1 MSADNYKKEDAKKK
15 ALKVRKKSRT
25 KFLLK
30 LIGGSILTAIISLI
44 VIAAVFEKQ
53 IAGMVIQTLN
63 KQLKTDLQV
72 SDASLSLIWQFPQA
86 AIYLNDAKIDGVGG
100 QSEKLLDVKSIS
112 LQCGILGLLMGNY
125 NFTSISIN
133 EGSLFIYS
141 DKKGKVNYDIFKSS
155 DEQTNPDESSD
166 LNLSITNAILSNVT
180 IHYVDK
186 VAQYDIKVKV
196 SSADFSG
203 AFIIDNEINANQ
215 HTMTSYVELFS
226 EYITIGETTY
236 MKGTNLA
243 YNGSVNLDLAAEKYS
258 FKNIKLYIEGNQFN
272 MHGSVAKVD
281 KGTQYNLVFDSKKA
295 LLGSLM
301 QLIPE
306 QYAATLGQFESYGK
320 LSFNARINGLAS
332 KRGAPIIEVKFGL
345 KDGRIT
351 HPKMVGSMK
360 NVNFDVN
367 FTNGNGIDDQTA
379 KLKLIGFQAKLNNQ
393 PINLNWEMVG
403 LENPMITMSLDGK
416 IPLDAIYGFFGN
428 TVTEGS
434 GWIEIAQ
441 LSLNGRLKDMTSMYR
456 IPRVKLHGLV
466 NFNQAHLLINDIPT
480 NIETGTLS
488 LDNNEI
494 NVSNFTFKTAKS
506 DMVFNGEFQNV
517 LPVLLSDS
525 LNSQNAKLTFQ
536 ASLNSQ
542 NMDLDEL
549 LAIGGGHSVEEIEA
563 ADVDDQDSLTQET
576 FERREYRTS
585 FLKGKFITNIVALK
599 YGSVLAENF
608 NGTVEFDNSV
618 MQLKG
623 VKVNAMKGVFELNS
637 KIYFEKEPRVEL
649 FLDCDNIDIQE
660 FLAQLDNFG
669 QDVMTAD
676 NLRGRLK
683 SLIKVNIFLDS
694 LGNFKNEDLFVVA
707 DVKITNGELI
717 NLKMLEGFSS
727 YITMRDLQHI
737 AFTELK
743 NQFKIEHGKFILP
756 AMFIQSNALNLV
768 VGGEYG
774 FNHEL
779 DFKLKI
785 NAGQVIANKFKKY
798 NPDKVAIKARK
809 QGLFNIYAR
818 IYGNLYGDSDDDLHG
833 ALEYHLHGGLKYQI
847 GPKYSK
853 KFLEAQLSTNLP
865 AITNTLRMEFA
876 KNVNQEA
883 TKPIIQPLAQPK
895 EWEDIPEYA
904 GEEGKEEYL
913 DF

>member
-1 MSADNYKKEDAKKK
+1 MSADNYKKKDAKKK
-15 ALKVRKKSRT
+15 ALKKRKKGRA
-25 KFLLK
+25 KFLFK
-30 LIGGSILTAIISLI
+30 LIGGLILMSIIGLI

-53 IAGMVIQTLN
+53 IAGMVINTLN
-63 KQLKTDLQV
+63 KQLKTELQV
-72 SDASLSLIWQFPQA
+72 SDASLSLIWKFPQA
-86 AIYLNDAKIDGVGG
+86 AVYLNDAKIDGVGG
-100 QSEKLLDVKSIS
+100 QGEKLLDVKSIS
-112 LQCGILGLLMGNY
+112 LQCGTLGLLMGNY

-141 DKKGKVNYDIFKSS
+141 DEKGKVNYDIFKSS
-155 DEQTNPDESSD
+155 EEDPASTDESGD
-166 LNLSITNAILSNVT
+166 LSLTITDATLSNVT

-186 VAQYDIKVKV
+186 AAQYDIKVKA

-203 AFIIDNEINANQ
+203 DFIIDNEINANQ
-215 HTMTSYVELFS
+215 HTMTSYVELYS
-226 EYITIGETTY
+226 EHITIGETTY

-258 FKNIKLYIEGNQFN
+258 FENIKFYIEGNQFN
-272 MHGSVAKVD
+272 MDGSVEKVD
-281 KGTQYNLVFDSKKA
+281 KGTEYNLVFDSKKA

-301 QLIPE
+301 QLVPE
-306 QYAATLGQFESYGK
+306 QYAATLGKMESFGK
-320 LSFNARINGLAS
+320 LSFNARINGIAS
-332 KRGAPIIEVKFGL
+332 KRGAPIIEIKFGL
-345 KDGRIT
+345 EDGRIT
-351 HPKMVGSMK
+351 HPNMVGSMK
-360 NVNFDVN
+360 NVNFDVH

-379 KLKLIGFQAKLNNQ
+379 KLKLMGFQAKLNNQ

-403 LENPMITMSLDGK
+403 LENPMITMALDGK
-416 IPLDAIYGFFGN
+416 IPLDAVYGFFGN

-434 GWIEIAQ
+434 GWIEIAK

-456 IPRVKLHGLV
+456 IPRVKLNGLV
-466 NFNQAHLLINDIPT
+466 NFNQAHLLVNDIPT
-480 NIETGTLS
+480 NIETGALS

-494 NVSNFTFKTAKS
+494 NVSNFTFKTDKS

-542 NMDLDEL
+542 SMDLDEL
-549 LAIGGGHSVEEIEA
+549 LAIGGGHSAEEIEA
-563 ADVDDQDSLTQET
+563 ADVEDQDSLTQET
-576 FERREYRTS
+576 FESREYRTS
-585 FLKGKFITNIVALK
+585 FLKGKFITNIVELK
-599 YGSVLAENF
+599 YGNVLAKNF
-608 NGTVEFDNSV
+608 NGTVEFDKSV

-623 VKVNAMKGVFELNS
+623 VKVNAMQGVFELNS

-669 QDVMTAD
+669 QDVLTQD

-694 LGNFKNEDLFVVA
+694 LGNFKNDDLFVVA
-707 DVKITNGELI
+707 DVKLTHGELI

-727 YITMRDLQHI
+727 FIKMRDLQHI
-737 AFTELK
+737 SFTELK

-774 FNHEL
+774 FSHDL
-779 DFKLKI
+779 DFKIKI
-785 NAGQVIANKFKKY
+785 NAGQIIANKFKKY
-798 NPDKVAIKARK
+798 NPDKQAIKARK

-818 IYGNLYGDSDDDLHG
+818 ISGNLYSDLN
-833 ALEYHLHGGLKYQI
+833 YQI
-847 GPKYSK
+847 GPKHSK
-853 KFLEAQLSTNLP
+853 KFLEAQLSTSLP
-865 AITNTLRMEFA
+865 AITNTLRTEFA
-876 KNVNQEA
+876 KSSNQES
-883 TKPIIQPLAQPK
+883 TKPIIEPLAQPE
-895 EWEDIPEYA
+895 EWEDIPEY
-904 GEEGKEEYL
+904 GEEEGEGGETEEYI
-913 DF
+913 DFDN

>member
-1 MSADNYKKEDAKKK
+1 MSVDNYKKKDAKKK
-15 ALKVRKKSRT
+15 ALKVRKKGRVKSL
-25 KFLLK
+25 FK
-30 LIGGSILTAIISLI
+30 LIGGLFLTTIIGLI

-53 IAGMVIQTLN
+53 IAGMVINTLN

-86 AIYLNDAKIDGVGG
+86 AVYLNDAKIDGVGG
-100 QSEKLLDVKSIS
+100 QDEKLLDVKSIS
-112 LQCGILGLLMGNY
+112 LQCGTLGLLMGNY

-141 DKKGKVNYDIFKSS
+141 DEKGKVNYDIFNSS
-155 DEQTNPDESSD
+155 EEEEPASSEEGGD
-166 LNLSITNAILSNVT
+166 LNLTITDAMLSNVT

-186 VAQYDIKVKV
+186 AAQYDIKVKA

-203 AFIIDNEINANQ
+203 DFIIDNEINANQ
-215 HTMTSYVELFS
+215 HTMTSYIELYS

-258 FKNIKLYIEGNQFN
+258 FENIKFYIEGNQFN
-272 MHGSVAKVD
+272 MDGSVTKVD
-281 KGTQYNLVFDSKKA
+281 KGTEYNLVFDSKKA

-301 QLIPE
+301 QLVPE
-306 QYAATLGQFESYGK
+306 QYATTLGKFESYGK
-320 LSFNARINGLAS
+320 LSFDARINGVAS

-351 HPKMVGSMK
+351 HPNMDGSMK
-360 NVNFDVN
+360 NVNFDVH

-379 KLKLIGFQAKLNNQ
+379 KLKLMGFQAKLNNQ

-416 IPLDAIYGFFGN
+416 IPLDAVYGFFGN

-434 GWIEIAQ
+434 GWMEIAK

-456 IPRVKLHGLV
+456 IPRVKLNGLV
-466 NFNQAHLLINDIPT
+466 NFNQAHLLVNNIPT
-480 NIETGTLS
+480 NIETGALS

-494 NVSNFTFKTAKS
+494 NVTNFTFKTDKS
-506 DMVFNGEFQNV
+506 DLVFNGEFQNV

-542 NMDLDEL
+542 NLDLDEL
-549 LAIGGGHSVEEIEA
+549 LAIGGGHSAEEIEA
-563 ADVDDQDSLTQET
+563 AAVEDQDSLTQET
-576 FERREYRTS
+576 FESREYLTS
-585 FLKGKFITNIVALK
+585 FLKGKFITNIVELK
-599 YGSVLAENF
+599 YGNVLAKNF

-623 VKVNAMKGVFELNS
+623 VKVNAMQGIFELNS

-683 SLIKVNIFLDS
+683 SLIKVNLFLDS

-707 DVKITNGELI
+707 DVKITHGELI

-727 YITMRDLQHI
+727 FIKMRDLQHI
-737 AFTELK
+737 SFTELK
-743 NQFKIEHGKFILP
+743 NQFKIEHGKFVLP

-774 FNHEL
+774 FSHDL
-779 DFKLKI
+779 DFRIKI

-798 NPDKVAIKARK
+798 NPDKIAIKAKK

-818 IYGNLYGDSDDDLHG
+818 ISGNLYSD
-833 ALEYHLHGGLKYQI
+833 LKYQI
-847 GPKYSK
+847 GPKFSK
-853 KFLEAQLSTNLP
+853 KFLEAQLNTSLP
-865 AITNTLRMEFA
+865 AITNTLRAEFVKSA
-876 KNVNQEA
+876 SQES
-883 TKPIIQPLAQPK
+883 TKPVIQPLAQPE
-895 EWEDIPEYA
+895 EWEDIPEYD
-904 GEEGKEEYL
+904 GEEAGGEEYI
-913 DF
+913 DFDN

>member
-1 MSADNYKKEDAKKK
+1 MSVDNYKKKDAKKK
-15 ALKVRKKSRT
+15 ALKVRKKGRA
-25 KFLLK
+25 KFLFK
-30 LIGGSILTAIISLI
+30 MIGGLILTSIIGLI
-44 VIAAVFEKQ
+44 IIAALFEKQ
-53 IAGMVIQTLN
+53 IAGMVINTLN

-72 SDASLSLIWQFPQA
+72 SDASLSLIWKFPQA
-86 AIYLNDAKIDGVGG
+86 AVYLNDAKIDGVGG
-100 QSEKLLDVKSIS
+100 QGEKLLDVKSIS
-112 LQCGILGLLMGNY
+112 LQCGTLGLLMGDY

-141 DKKGKVNYDIFKSS
+141 DEKGKVNYDIFNSS
-155 DEQTNPDESSD
+155 GEETSSEESGD
-166 LNLSITNAILSNVT
+166 LNLTITDATLSNVT

-186 VAQYDIKVKV
+186 AAEYDIKVKA

-203 AFIIDNEINANQ
+203 DFIIDNEINANQ

-243 YNGSVNLDLAAEKYS
+243 YNGSVDLDLAAERYS
-258 FKNIKLYIEGNQFN
+258 FENIKLYIEGNQFN
-272 MHGSVAKVD
+272 MDGFVAKVD
-281 KGTQYNLVFDSKKA
+281 KGTEYNLVFDSKKA

-306 QYAATLGQFESYGK
+306 QYAAVLGKAESYGK
-320 LSFNARINGLAS
+320 LSFDARINGIAS

-351 HPKMVGSMK
+351 HPNMVGSMK
-360 NVNFDVN
+360 NVNFDVH
-367 FTNGNGIDDQTA
+367 FTNGNGMDDQTA
-379 KLKLIGFQAKLNNQ
+379 KLKLMDFQANLNNQ

-403 LENPMITMSLDGK
+403 LENPMITMALDGK
-416 IPLDAIYGFFGN
+416 IPLDAVFGFFGN

-434 GWIEIAQ
+434 GWIEIAK

-456 IPRVKLHGLV
+456 IPRVKLNGLV
-466 NFNQAHLLINDIPT
+466 NFNQAYLLVNNIPT
-480 NIETGTLS
+480 NIETGALS

-494 NVSNFTFKTAKS
+494 NVSNFTFKTDKS
-506 DMVFNGEFQNV
+506 DLVFNGEFQNV

-542 NMDLDEL
+542 SVDLDEL
-549 LAIGGGHSVEEIEA
+549 LAIGGGHSAEEIEA
-563 ADVDDQDSLTQET
+563 AAVEDQDSLTKET
-576 FERREYRTS
+576 FESREYRTS
-585 FLKGKFITNIVALK
+585 FLKGRFITNIVDLK
-599 YGSVLAENF
+599 YGNVLAKNF
-608 NGTVEFDNSV
+608 NGTVEFDKSV

-623 VKVNAMKGVFELNS
+623 VKVNAMQGVFELNS

-649 FLDCDNIDIQE
+649 FLDCDNIDIQQ
-660 FLAQLDNFG
+660 FLAQLDDFG
-669 QDVMTAD
+669 QDVITAD

-683 SLIKVNIFLDS
+683 SLIKVNLFLDS

-707 DVKITNGELI
+707 DVKITHGELI

-727 YITMRDLQHI
+727 FIKMRDLQHI
-737 AFTELK
+737 SFTELK

-774 FNHEL
+774 FSHDL
-779 DFKLKI
+779 DFKIKI

-798 NPDKVAIKARK
+798 NPDKIAIKARK

-818 IYGNLYGDSDDDLHG
+818 ISGNLYADLN
-833 ALEYHLHGGLKYQI
+833 YQI
-847 GPKYSK
+847 GPKHSK
-853 KFLEAQLSTNLP
+853 KFLEAQLNTTLP
-865 AITNTLRMEFA
+865 AITNTLRSEFVKSA
-876 KNVNQEA
+876 TQES
-883 TKPIIQPLAQPK
+883 TKPVIQPLAQPE
-895 EWEDIPEYA
+895 EWEDIPEYS
-904 GEEGKEEYL
+904 GEEGEMEYI
-913 DF
+913 DFDK